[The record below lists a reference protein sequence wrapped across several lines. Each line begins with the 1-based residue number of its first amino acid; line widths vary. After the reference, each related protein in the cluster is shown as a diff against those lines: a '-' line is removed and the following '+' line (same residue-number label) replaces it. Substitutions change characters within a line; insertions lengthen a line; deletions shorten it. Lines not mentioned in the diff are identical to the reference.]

1 MQQTT
6 NTGRTV
12 VLRTKR
18 DFARYH
24 EHRARE
30 RRAEHGNG
38 RFTPPVGYTPKS

>member
-1 MQQTT
+1 MQQTM

-12 VLRTKR
+12 MLRTKR

-30 RRAEHGNG
+30 RREASGNG
-38 RFTPPVGYTPKS
+38 RFTPKA